1 MQTSK
6 TLKSAIVHGS
16 VAVATLAL
24 LAAAILTFETPTAMA
39 TPAIAKGQP
48 CTTCHAGSP
57 PSKANLNDTGKK
69 AMPK

>member
-1 MQTSK
+1 MQYSK
-6 TLKSAIVHGS
+6 AIKSAIVRGS

-24 LAAAILTFETPTAMA
+24 LTATMLTFETPSANA
-39 TPAIAKGQP
+39 TPAIAKGKP

-57 PSKANLNDTGKK
+57 PSKSNLNDAGKK